1 MVLSKWFATIS
12 QLLLCSP
19 GKRMIRYLSFELV
32 RNNILGHAKL
42 LHTVQCTERRS
53 AFRIKLTALTG
64 HSPSVSG
71 DTILFGSFSM
81 NLHHFHQPIVV
92 CGTWFFFHSWG
103 IFKNFEE
110 FHMRG
115 KKLCRQQSVG
125 VSDAVKKLPRT
136 SGKEQMNALASKF
149 KFFTTPPFPFKWDF
163 LKLGRLLVQLY
174 FEDYG
179 NIIDTSMYH

>member
-1 MVLSKWFATIS
+1 MYLVFSVSVECLRTYCEGITMVLSKWFATIS

-115 KKLCRQQSVG
+115 KNYADNS
-125 VSDAVKKLPRT
+125 
-136 SGKEQMNALASKF
+136 
-149 KFFTTPPFPFKWDF
+149 
-163 LKLGRLLVQLY
+163 RLV
-174 FEDYG
+174 
-179 NIIDTSMYH
+179 